1 MISFKMDKEISK
13 AIVTGGAGFIGSH
26 IVDELLERGIETYVI
41 DNMSTGSI
49 DNLARQANNKL
60 FHPIMGNVNDIHVLM
75 NDVEGIDIL
84 FHEAAI
90 VDVTKSVENPIL
102 VNDVNLN
109 STLKLMD
116 YCLTHS
122 IKRFVFASSAAV
134 YGMVDNK
141 VIPEDMICRPNT
153 PYGASKYACEAYLQA
168 YYLSYGLESVIL
180 RYFNVYGPRQAYSE
194 YSNVINAF
202 MNKLTKRNAPTIF
215 GDGFQTRD
223 FVYVKDIVQANML
236 AMEKDNVAGE
246 VFNIGSGDQVSLND
260 LLQKIRHITNSQDI
274 ENVHKPPREKDI
286 RFSQASIEKAKMILG
301 YVPKTNLDDGLI
313 ETAEYIK
320 NNYKSN
326 SLNTFVATKSSI
338 EGF

>member
-1 MISFKMDKEISK
+1 MGLFKMDKKISK

-26 IVDELLERGIETYVI
+26 IVDKLLERGIETYVI
-41 DNMSTGSI
+41 DNMSTGSV
-49 DNLARQANNKL
+49 DNLARHASNRI
-60 FHPIMGNVNDIHVLM
+60 FHPIIGNVNDIHNLM
-75 NDVEGIDIL
+75 NDVEGVDIL

-102 VNDVNLN
+102 INDVNMN
-109 STLKLMD
+109 STMKLMD

-122 IKRFVFASSAAV
+122 VKRFVFASSAAV
-134 YGMVDNK
+134 YGMVVNE
-141 VIPEDMICRPNT
+141 VIPEDTICKPAT

-180 RYFNVYGPRQAYSE
+180 RYFNVFGPRQAYSE
-194 YSNVINAF
+194 YSNVINSF

-246 VFNIGSGDQVSLND
+246 VFNIASGNQVSLND
-260 LLQKIRHITNSQDI
+260 LLQKIRQITNTQDI
-274 ENVHKPPREKDI
+274 QNIHKPPRPNDI
-286 RFSQASIEKAKMILG
+286 RFARASIEKAKKILG
-301 YVPKTNLDDGLI
+301 YVPNKLKSRFNRNSRI
-313 ETAEYIK
+313 
-320 NNYKSN
+320 YKKQQQQ
-326 SLNTFVATKSSI
+326 VQ
-338 EGF
+338 